1 MAFNSKHLHYF
12 HTVHPKIQRLTPIF
26 LLCTAA
32 IWLLISSAGGQEK
45 ANDSERA
52 ANTVILNE
60 TGVKNLRLET
70 VTVEERDFEST
81 VFAVGRVD
89 QIPGNQYSVSSRIP
103 GRAVEVNAFVGDEVK
118 EGQVLARVESRQ
130 PGDPP
135 PTIQLRAPHS
145 GLITASHVLRGK
157 PVEPDQDLLDI
168 SDRSAMWVVARIS
181 EQRAASIR
189 PGTKARITFPA
200 LDVAPVEAELLRF
213 GVQADR
219 EAGTIDGIFQLPNPE
234 GRLLPGMRAEFQIV
248 VASRPNV
255 LAVPEEAVQGDPAS
269 RVVYV
274 KDFDVPNAFVKAPV
288 VLGEKGGG
296 WVEVIEGL
304 FPGDEVVT
312 QGSYMLGF
320 VGGDGGGSLMAALDA
335 AHGHKHSA
343 DGSEP
348 TPEDLAKQAAEQGHT
363 DQGQADGASRGGAPG
378 WLIYYAGGSTLLLI
392 LFAQLW
398 WNLKRR
404 GGHHA

>member
-1 MAFNSKHLHYF
+1 MHPSIHR
-12 HTVHPKIQRLTPIF
+12 HTPLFI
-26 LLCTAA
+26 LCTAA
-32 IWLLISSAGGQEK
+32 LRFLVASAGGQEK
-45 ANDSERA
+45 AIDPGRA
-52 ANTVILNE
+52 ANTVILDE

-81 VFAVGRVD
+81 VFAVGRVEE
-89 QIPGNQYSVSSRIP
+89 IPGNQYSVSSRIP

-118 EGQVLARVESRQ
+118 EGQVLAMVESRQ

-135 PTIQLRAPHS
+135 PTIELRAPHG

-157 PVEPDQDLLDI
+157 PVEPDKDLLDI
-168 SDRSAMWVVARIS
+168 SDRSAVWVVARIS

-200 LDVAPVEAELLRF
+200 LDGAPVKAELRRF

-335 AHGHKHSA
+335 AHGHAHSA

-363 DQGQADGASRGGAPG
+363 EPGHADGASGGGAPG
-378 WLIYYAGGSTLLLI
+378 WLVYYAVGSTLLLI

-398 WNLKRR
+398 WSLKRK